1 MLCAQQTVGFAQPRG
16 IEDAMTEDGAALQ
29 FPLLADATISR
40 EPAELYHTLPGISCS
55 MLKDYAASPFGY
67 ALRHVYRTA
76 PAKTSAA
83 MRAGT
88 LLHLRHELPEE
99 VWRERLVVAEDSA
112 CTATG
117 QLGKA
122 GERWLADLS
131 PDSIGITPAEL
142 AAVDSQ
148 WAGVL
153 RNPAAVSLI
162 RERYDAEFN
171 CKWSWEGHLMRCR
184 CDGATRDQWYDVKT
198 TSDAQPLQQFAS
210 SVKRWGYDLQS
221 AVYEEAAIRA
231 GWPAH
236 RLIFI
241 VISTVWPHQCHVV
254 QLPAATVRRAR
265 DRVLRY
271 LSEIKHRTQF
281 GHWLP
286 DDYGEITE
294 LKMPFWRD

>member
-131 PDSIGITPAEL
+131 P
-142 AAVDSQ
+142 
-148 WAGVL
+148 
-153 RNPAAVSLI
+153 N
-162 RERYDAEFN
+162 
-171 CKWSWEGHLMRCR
+171 
-184 CDGATRDQWYDVKT
+184 
-198 TSDAQPLQQFAS
+198 
-210 SVKRWGYDLQS
+210 
-221 AVYEEAAIRA
+221 
-231 GWPAH
+231 
-236 RLIFI
+236 
-241 VISTVWPHQCHVV
+241 STCN
-254 QLPAATVRRAR
+254 
-265 DRVLRY
+265 
-271 LSEIKHRTQF
+271 
-281 GHWLP
+281 
-286 DDYGEITE
+286 
-294 LKMPFWRD
+294 